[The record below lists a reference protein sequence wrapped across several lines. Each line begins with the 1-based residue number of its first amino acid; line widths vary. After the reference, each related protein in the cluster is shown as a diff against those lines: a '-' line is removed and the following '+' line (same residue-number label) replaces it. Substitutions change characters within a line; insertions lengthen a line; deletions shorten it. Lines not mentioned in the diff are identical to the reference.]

1 MAATMDRMEFL
12 TRLADLIME
21 SHKNGTLVTV
31 SAYYSP
37 EDYKGNFVFRAFLI
51 NSLEP
56 EPTDLMYVF
65 EEETEFRVMSNTM
78 VESYGLSFIPRHP
91 WDTQSTI
98 GTYL

>member
-37 EDYKGNFVFRAFLI
+37 EDYKGKHNRRQQQGQK
-51 NSLEP
+51 
-56 EPTDLMYVF
+56 TDHEALLR
-65 EEETEFRVMSNTM
+65 EMSQEQ
-78 VESYGLSFIPRHP
+78 VL
-91 WDTQSTI
+91 
-98 GTYL
+98 YLF